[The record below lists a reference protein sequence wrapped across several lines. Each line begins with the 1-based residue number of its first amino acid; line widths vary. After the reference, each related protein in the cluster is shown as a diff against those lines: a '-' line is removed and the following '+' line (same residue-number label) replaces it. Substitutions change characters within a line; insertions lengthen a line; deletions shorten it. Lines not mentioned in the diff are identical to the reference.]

1 MNKNFSLEKAFN
13 ITIYSYIIIVMLN
26 IILAAVK
33 SETLNNSG
41 SVLFGLMSFFGF
53 IYLFI
58 IKVRMSGK
66 YKELYEKAYCRII
79 LFYILISLILDI
91 ILIFKNLGLNYYI
104 IFSLLISCIAYK
116 LMNRNNRE
124 ENKNT
129 DNKVIVIDTKSD
141 ETGITKKA
149 FFESVKISII
159 FAVLSYIP
167 FLFIFSIIALIYS
180 L

>member
-1 MNKNFSLEKAFN
+1 MNKKFGLDKTFK
-13 ITIYSYIIIVMLN
+13 ITIYSYIIIVILT
-26 IILAAVK
+26 IISEAVK
-33 SETLNNSG
+33 SDTINNSG
-41 SVLFGLMSFFGF
+41 SVIFGLMSFFGF

-58 IKVRMSGK
+58 IKVRMSVK

-79 LFYILISLILDI
+79 IFYILISFILDM

-104 IFSLLISCIAYK
+104 IISLLIGCILYK
-116 LMNRNNRE
+116 IMNRNNAAVNNYTE
-124 ENKNT
+124 KKEN
-129 DNKVIVIDTKSD
+129 VINENND
-141 ETGITKKA
+141 ETSVTKKA
-149 FFESVKISII
+149 FFESLKISII